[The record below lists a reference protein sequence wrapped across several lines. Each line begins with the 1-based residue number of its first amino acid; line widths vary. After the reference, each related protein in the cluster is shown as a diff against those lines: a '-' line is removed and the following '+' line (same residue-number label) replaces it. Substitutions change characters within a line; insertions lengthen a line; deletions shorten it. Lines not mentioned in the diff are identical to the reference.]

1 LEPIGEVSRWHHL
14 GYLNLAT
21 IASELDIEEPNDLA
35 VKVGQKMFKQL
46 GLDALLE
53 DGGVISRAEW
63 EAFNGPS
70 LMQQLARELRYTPRR
85 EL

>member
-1 LEPIGEVSRWHHL
+1 
-14 GYLNLAT
+14 
-21 IASELDIEEPNDLA
+21 
-35 VKVGQKMFKQL
+35 
-46 GLDALLE
+46 
-53 DGGVISRAEW
+53 VISRAEW